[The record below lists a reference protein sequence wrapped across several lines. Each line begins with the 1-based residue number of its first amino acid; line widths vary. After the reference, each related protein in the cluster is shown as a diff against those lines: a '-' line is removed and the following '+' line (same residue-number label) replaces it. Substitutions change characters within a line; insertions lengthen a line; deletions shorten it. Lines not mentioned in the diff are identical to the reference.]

1 MSKGN
6 PQLTF
11 RVSRKEELA
20 LRLLARR
27 ANKSLAEYMRL
38 AIREHLQKVTFTHSM
53 GGSHLETLVA
63 LTKEFVIRAQLATQ
77 VPTKIPMK
85 AEKDAELRGTE
96 KRSDLEELT
105 WKAVQ
110 AAVDYSKTEDAAKD
124 AEARLLA
131 LRVANGLM
139 RTELMILKHQDDAYV
154 GALLKELGV
163 DADGLERKARKE
175 S

>member
-27 ANKSLAEYMRL
+27 ANKPLAEYVRL
-38 AIREHLQKVTFTHSM
+38 AIREHLQGVTSTHSL
-53 GGSHLETLVA
+53 GGSHLESLVTLA
-63 LTKEFVIRAQLATQ
+63 KEFITCAHLARQ
-77 VPTKIPMK
+77 APTKVPMK
-85 AEKDAELRGTE
+85 AEKGPELPGTE
-96 KRSDLEELT
+96 KRSDLEDLT

-110 AAVDYSKTEDAAKD
+110 AAVEYSKTEAAAKD

-131 LRVANGLM
+131 LRVVNGLM

-154 GALLKELGV
+154 EALLKELGV
-163 DADGLERKARKE
+163 DVDVLAEKTRKE

>member
-27 ANKSLAEYMRL
+27 ANKPLAEYVRL
-38 AIREHLQKVTFTHSM
+38 VIREHLQGVTSTHSL
-53 GGSHLETLVA
+53 GGSHLETLVT
-63 LTKEFVIRAQLATQ
+63 LTKKFITRAQLVRL
-77 VPTKIPMK
+77 VPTKVPMK
-85 AEKDAELRGTE
+85 AEKDPQLPGTE
-96 KRSDLEELT
+96 KRSALEDLT

-110 AAVDYSKTEDAAKD
+110 AAVEYSKTEAAAKD

-131 LRVANGLM
+131 IRVANGLM

-154 GALLKELGV
+154 DALLKELGV
-163 DADGLERKARKE
+163 DADGLEEKVRKE

>member
-27 ANKSLAEYMRL
+27 ANKPLAEYVRL
-38 AIREHLQKVTFTHSM
+38 VIREHMQGVTSTYSL
-53 GGSHLETLVA
+53 GGSHLETLVR
-63 LTKEFVIRAQLATQ
+63 LTKEFITRAQVARQ
-77 VPTKIPMK
+77 VPTKVPMK
-85 AEKDAELRGTE
+85 AEKDPQLPGTE
-96 KRSDLEELT
+96 KRSVLEDLT

-110 AAVDYSKTEDAAKD
+110 AAVEYSKTEAAAKN

-154 GALLKELGV
+154 DALLKELGV
-163 DADGLERKARKE
+163 DADGLAEKARKE

>member
-6 PQLTF
+6 PQITF
-11 RVSRKEELA
+11 RLSRKENLA
-20 LRLLARR
+20 VRALAARDH
-27 ANKSLAEYMRL
+27 KQLAEYMRKV
-38 AIREHLQKVTFTHSM
+38 IQQHLQGEITQRLGETT
-53 GGSHLETLVA
+53 HLETLVK
-63 LTKEFVIRAQLATQ
+63 LTKEYIIHVRLARQ
-77 VPTKIPMK
+77 ATKVPMK
-85 AEKDAELRGTE
+85 AEKGPQLPGTE
-96 KRSDLEELT
+96 KRGELEDLT

-110 AAVDYSKTEDAAKD
+110 AAVDYSKTEEAAKD

-154 GALLKELGV
+154 DALLEELGV
-163 DADGLERKARKE
+163 DADGLERKTQKE

>member
-6 PQLTF
+6 PKLTF
-11 RVSRKEELA
+11 RMSRKEELA

-27 ANKSLAEYMRL
+27 ANKPLAEYIRSV
-38 AIREHLQKVTFTHSM
+38 IREHLEGVTSTHSL
-53 GGSHLETLVA
+53 GDSHLETLIT
-63 LTKEFVIRAQLATQ
+63 LTKEFITRAQLYRQA
-77 VPTKIPMK
+77 PTKVPMK
-85 AEKDAELRGTE
+85 AEKDPQLPGTE
-96 KRSDLEELT
+96 KRSALEDVT

-110 AAVDYSKTEDAAKD
+110 AAVEYSKTEAAAKD

-154 GALLKELGV
+154 DALLKELGV
-163 DADGLERKARKE
+163 DADGLAEKVRKE